1 MTEEDL
7 PPVLDTDTFHAWKD
21 EVGDAVATAFLD
33 EYLTMLPA
41 RAAKIFKGLAGN
53 DLEPTLEAIIS
64 LKTSSAMVGA
74 FRLEAYCSDL
84 ERALKLGRAPDQGAI
99 RVVLSANMRLVIRE
113 ASRQGH
119 LRNRPRDSDGS

>member
-1 MTEEDL
+1 LTEEEL
-7 PPVLDTDTFHAWKD
+7 PQVLDTDTFQALTD
-21 EVGDAVATAFLD
+21 EVGEDVARAFLD

-64 LKTSSAMVGA
+64 LKASSAMVGA

-99 RVVLSANMRLVIRE
+99 RAVLSANMRLVIRE

>member
-1 MTEEDL
+1 MTEEEL
-7 PPVLDTDTFHAWKD
+7 PQVLDTDTFHALAD
-21 EVGDAVATAFLD
+21 EVGDAVASAFLD

-64 LKTSSAMVGA
+64 LKASSAMAGA
-74 FRLEAYCSDL
+74 FRLEAYCCDL
-84 ERALKLGRAPDQGAI
+84 ERALKLGRAPDLEA
-99 RVVLSANMRLVIRE
+99 VKAVLFANIRLVIRE

-119 LRNRPRDSDGS
+119 LRRRPKDTDGS